1 MNSSSIVVLRLYSIS
16 EQEYQNIEIYI
27 MLREI
32 IIRYISQHMVIDC
45 QIVICKESCYEE
57 CYIQRP
63 AHCQKENCIS

>member
-1 MNSSSIVVLRLYSIS
+1 
-16 EQEYQNIEIYI
+16 
-27 MLREI
+27 MLRE
-32 IIRYISQHMVIDC
+32 RYISQHMVTDC